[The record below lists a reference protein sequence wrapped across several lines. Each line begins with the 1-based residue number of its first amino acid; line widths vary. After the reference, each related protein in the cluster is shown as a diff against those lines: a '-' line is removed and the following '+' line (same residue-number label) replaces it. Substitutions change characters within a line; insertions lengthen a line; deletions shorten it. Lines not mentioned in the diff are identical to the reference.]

1 MPEKSPRKVLV
12 TQRFFDPE
20 SLAYLHGHGCEVHI
34 AELAEGQGDGD
45 LSQAQLLA
53 LLADVDAWIVGHAW
67 ITAELLAQLPR
78 LQVIARRGVGYE
90 RVDVAAVRA
99 SGKVATI
106 AVGGNDASVADHA
119 LAMMLALGRRLGDS
133 KARMIN
139 GDWAIALGSDLYGK
153 TVGIIGLGRIGRGV
167 ARRLAGFD
175 ARVLAYAPHPD
186 WNHARESGVQHVD
199 LDTLLAESD
208 YVTLHAPLLADT
220 RFLIDALALN
230 RMKPTA
236 VLINTARGGLVDDRA
251 LLEALLDGAI
261 AGAGLDV
268 FLSETDSSYRA
279 TTEAL
284 LALPNV
290 VATPHSG
297 ASTHEGLQRTNLIA
311 AQCAVAVLNGET
323 PPAACVIADGRDPAA
338 VTTSLPQEV
347 QP

>member
-1 MPEKSPRKVLV
+1 MSEQLPRKVLV
-12 TQRFFDPE
+12 TQRFFDAE
-20 SLAYLHGHGCEVHI
+20 SLAYLHANGCEV
-34 AELAEGQGDGD
+34 ELAKLADGQADGD
-45 LSQAQLLA
+45 FSEDQLQA
-53 LLADVDAWIVGHAW
+53 LLVDADAWIVGHAW
-67 ITAELLAQLPR
+67 ITASLLARLPR
-78 LQVIARRGVGYE
+78 LQAIARRGVGYE

-119 LAMMLALGRRLGDS
+119 VAMMLALGRRLGDS
-133 KARMIN
+133 KARMLN
-139 GDWAIALGSDLYGK
+139 GDWSIALGGDLYGK
-153 TVGIIGLGRIGRGV
+153 TVGVIGLGRIGRGV
-167 ARRLAGFD
+167 VKRLAGFD
-175 ARVLAYAPHPD
+175 ARVLAYSPNPD
-186 WNHARESGVQHVD
+186 WSYGREAGVQFVD

-208 YVTLHAPLLADT
+208 YVTLHAPLNHDT
-220 RFLIDALALN
+220 RMLIDVSALN

-236 VLINTARGGLVDDRA
+236 MLINTARGGLVDDRA

-268 FLSETDSSYRA
+268 FLSETDASYRA

-311 AQCAVAVLNGET
+311 AQCVVAVLNGGM
-323 PPAACVIADGRDPAA
+323 PPAPCVIADGRPVSGA
-338 VTTSLPQEV
+338 L
-347 QP
+347 

>member
-1 MPEKSPRKVLV
+1 MPEQTARKVLV

-20 SLAYLHGHGCEVHI
+20 SLAYLRSQGCEVHI

-45 LSQAQLLA
+45 LSQEQLLA
-53 LLADVDAWIVGHAW
+53 LLVDVDAWIVGHAW

-90 RVDVAAVRA
+90 RVDVDAVRS

-133 KARMIN
+133 KARMVS

-167 ARRLAGFD
+167 AKRLAGFD
-175 ARVLAYAPHPD
+175 ARVLAYSPHPD
-186 WNHARESGVQHVD
+186 WNYGREAGVTYVD
-199 LDTLLAESD
+199 LTTLLVESD
-208 YVTLHAPLLADT
+208 YVTLHAPLQDGT
-220 RFLIDALALN
+220 RFLIDALALS
-230 RMKPTA
+230 RMKSTA

-251 LLEALLDGAI
+251 LLEALLDETI

-268 FLSETDSSYRA
+268 FLSETDPTYRA

-311 AQCAVAVLNGET
+311 AQCAVAVLDGAT
-323 PPAACVIADGRDPAA
+323 PPASCVIADGRGHGAGG
-338 VTTSLPQEV
+338 Q
-347 QP
+347 

>member
-1 MPEKSPRKVLV
+1 MNTQLPRKVLV

-20 SLAYLHGHGCEVHI
+20 SIAYLQGQGCEVRI
-34 AELAEGQGDGD
+34 AELAQGQGDGD
-45 LSQAQLLA
+45 LDEAQLLA
-53 LLADVDAWIVGHAW
+53 LLADADAWIVGHAW
-67 ITAELLAQLPR
+67 VTAQLLEQLPR

-90 RVDVAAVRA
+90 RVSVDAVQA

-119 LAMMLALGRRLGDS
+119 IAMMLALGRLGEA
-133 KARMIN
+133 KARMLQ
-139 GDWAIALGSDLYGK
+139 GDWGIALGRDLYRK
-153 TVGIIGLGRIGRGV
+153 TVGIVGLGRIGRGV
-167 ARRLAGFD
+167 VKRLAGFE
-175 ARVLAYAPHPD
+175 AQVLAYSPNPD
-186 WNHARESGVQHVD
+186 WSYGREAGVQYVD

-208 YVTLHAPLLADT
+208 YVSLHAPLNEDT
-220 RFLIDALALN
+220 RLLIDAPALN
-230 RMKPTA
+230 RMKPSA

-268 FLSETDSSYRA
+268 FLSETDPTYRA

-311 AQCAVAVLNGET
+311 AQCVVAVLNGDT
-323 PPAACVIADGRDPAA
+323 PPASCVIADGRGA
-338 VTTSLPQEV
+338 LPTEE
-347 QP
+347 

>member
-1 MPEKSPRKVLV
+1 MNMPEHNPRKVLV
-12 TQRFFDPE
+12 TQRFFDAH
-20 SLAYLHGHGCEVHI
+20 SLAYLRDRGCEVQL

-45 LSQAQLLA
+45 LSQEQLLA

-119 LAMMLALGRRLGDS
+119 LAMMLALGRRLGES
-133 KARMIN
+133 KARMLN

-153 TVGIIGLGRIGRGV
+153 TVGIVGLGRIGRGV

-175 ARVLAYAPHPD
+175 ARVLAYSPDPD
-186 WNHARESGVQHVD
+186 WRYGNETGVQHVD

-208 YVTLHAPLLADT
+208 YVTLHAPLVEET
-220 RFLIDALALN
+220 RLLIDARALN

-236 VLINTARGGLVDDRA
+236 FLINTARGGLVDDHA

-268 FLSETDSSYRA
+268 FLSETDPIYRA

-311 AQCAVAVLNGET
+311 AQCAVAVLDGGM
-323 PPAACVIADGRDPAA
+323 PPESCVIADGRGGQPA
-338 VTTSLPQEV
+338 
-347 QP
+347 

>member
-1 MPEKSPRKVLV
+1 MPEQIPRKVLV

-20 SLAYLHGHGCEVHI
+20 SLAYLRSQGCEVRI

-133 KARMIN
+133 KARMLN

-175 ARVLAYAPHPD
+175 ARVLAYSPHPD
-186 WNHARESGVQHVD
+186 WSYGHEAGVQHVD
-199 LDTLLAESD
+199 FDTLLAESD

-220 RFLIDALALN
+220 RFLIDAPALN

-268 FLSETDSSYRA
+268 FLSETDPGYRA

-311 AQCAVAVLNGET
+311 AQCAVAVLNGGA
-323 PPAACVIADGRDPAA
+323 PPAACVIADGRSR
-338 VTTSLPQEV
+338 VGGQ
-347 QP
+347 